1 MSPAPAT
8 SAASR
13 RQRAHA
19 AVRELMAE
27 QGFRVSMEAVAVRVG
42 CSKQTLYADFGSKQA
57 LMRSVVQEHMDLS
70 TAGLDDTDADLR
82 QTLVDFALQH
92 AARLSDPT
100 IVTTCQLLIAEASAF
115 PEQAQALYRDGLD
128 ALQQRLADWLEQRM
142 RRGELRFEAARP
154 AAELLL
160 SMVSGLEFERR
171 RFAVAHRESDAQR
184 RHWAEFSVDAFLRA
198 YAPGPI
204 APAPPSLSRTSSSCG

>member
-1 MSPAPAT
+1 MSPTTATTATTPA
-8 SAASR
+8 ALSR
-13 RQRAHA
+13 RQRVHA

-27 QGFRVSMEAVAVRVG
+27 QGFRVSMDAVALRVG

-70 TAGLDDTDADLR
+70 TARLGDADADLR
-82 QTLVDFALQH
+82 QTLVDFAMQH

-128 ALQQRLADWLEQRM
+128 TLQQRLADWLEQRM
-142 RRGELRFEAARP
+142 QRGELRREAPRP

-160 SMVSGLEFERR
+160 SMVVGLEFERR
-171 RFAVAHRESDAQR
+171 RFAVAHRQSDAQR
-184 RHWAEFSVDAFLRA
+184 RQWAEFSVDAFLRA
-198 YAPGPI
+198 L
-204 APAPPSLSRTSSSCG
+204 APAAVHTPSPSKTT